1 MGFCQISNYSF
12 LAKLL
17 YEATKG
23 ENKNPWYGK
32 GNKGKPLEKLRGDSQ
47 MPLL

>member
-1 MGFCQISNYSF
+1 
-12 LAKLL
+12 LAKPL

-23 ENKNPWYGK
+23 KN
-32 GNKGKPLEKLRGDSQ
+32 GNPCYEERNNRKPLEKLRGHSQ